1 MLLEPVLLLLS
12 LLSSRAFLRHH
23 AAVEVASLLS
33 LLVHY
38 NHMALADNPTAIVP
52 PLNVS
57 DPGYIIAEV
66 DE

>member
-12 LLSSRAFLRHH
+12 LLSSRVFLKRH
-23 AAVEVASLLS
+23 AAVEVASLFA
-33 LLVHY
+33 LLAHS
-38 NHMALADNPTAIVP
+38 NHLALADNPTAIVP